1 MKTKEVADLVGISVR
16 TLHHYDKIGL
26 IRPERIEDNEYR
38 VYTSEDLAKLQ
49 QVLFFRKLGFKLSS
63 IKQIIDDSEYD
74 QEEALQMQRKMLIGE
89 KEQITTMINTIDL
102 TLKEKNGEIE
112 MEDKD
117 KFKGLNFSNNPYE
130 QEARK
135 RWGDDAVDQSNRKM
149 SEMGTEEV
157 ERRFKGIFTRLA
169 AVRHTDPAGEEAQAE
184 IEKWFV
190 FLNEMGEYSPETF
203 KYLGDMYVEDERF
216 TKNIDGFGDGLA
228 EFLRSAMNEY
238 YEQNK

>member
-102 TLKEKNGEIE
+102 TLK
-112 MEDKD
+112 
-117 KFKGLNFSNNPYE
+117 
-130 QEARK
+130 
-135 RWGDDAVDQSNRKM
+135 
-149 SEMGTEEV
+149 
-157 ERRFKGIFTRLA
+157 
-169 AVRHTDPAGEEAQAE
+169 
-184 IEKWFV
+184 
-190 FLNEMGEYSPETF
+190 
-203 KYLGDMYVEDERF
+203 
-216 TKNIDGFGDGLA
+216 
-228 EFLRSAMNEY
+228 
-238 YEQNK
+238 